1 MKALI
6 LGTGGD
12 KLAFKEAEKKSGRNY
27 YLYIRRF
34 L

>member
-12 KLAFKEAEKKSGRNY
+12 KFAFVDLEIKSGGHHFGEY
-27 YLYIRRF
+27 SF
-34 L
+34 D